1 MKPKKVDEIKLWKK
15 LNNQRLG
22 TTHRDIIKI
31 VLHIWTLM
39 ELKNKRIIFL
49 FTLLLIAG
57 YVIIGTTLYKYTHD
71 YAEDQNKKKL
81 DQLLLNQEALH
92 SYLEDQLKPVIYK
105 LKEENK
111 LYNEFFDPKVLSF
124 TYIARGIHQNLNTL
138 RDENNI
144 TRFYYKLA
152 TDNPRNG
159 LNYASADELGL
170 LNYFRA
176 NPNIKEYS
184 TVIQEN
190 GHDYIYYAMP
200 IEPNKESC
208 MKCHS
213 TPDKAPTEL
222 LEKYGDTAGFGES
235 VGNIRAI
242 ISLKMPFDDE
252 LAEANRIFYLIMGIL
267 TLFLLTLYAIVF
279 YFMRRLDH
287 KQQIIEEKNKN
298 LSILAERDGL
308 TNIFNRRSFDTDL
321 ADRIEN
327 PLLTLIIFDID
338 LFKSI
343 NDTYGHQVGD
353 DILRSLTSLIRS
365 NLRDEDQFYRIGG
378 EEFAILTYKQN
389 IEDTEQVV
397 CRLLQK
403 VSEYNFNISQQ
414 VHISAGIAMQS
425 GNDTPLSLFKRAD
438 DALYRAKEEGRNCY
452 RVG

>member
-1 MKPKKVDEIKLWKK
+1 M
-15 LNNQRLG
+15 N
-22 TTHRDIIKI
+22 
-31 VLHIWTLM
+31 
-39 ELKNKRIIFL
+39 LKNKNLILL

-57 YVIIGTTLYKYTHD
+57 YVIIGTTLYEYTHS

-105 LKEENK
+105 LKEENN
-111 LYNEFFDPKVLSF
+111 LYKGFFDPKVLSF

-138 RDENNI
+138 RDEHNI
-144 TRFYYKLA
+144 TRIYYKLA
-152 TDNPRNG
+152 TDNPRNPVN
-159 LNYASADELGL
+159 LASAEELKL
-170 LNYFRA
+170 LNYFRT

-184 TVIQEN
+184 ALINEN
-190 GHDYIYYAMP
+190 NHNYIYYAMP
-200 IEPNKESC
+200 IEPSKKSC

-213 TPDKAPTEL
+213 TPDKAPAEL
-222 LEKYGDTAGFGES
+222 IKQYGDTAGFGETI
-235 VGNIRAI
+235 GNIRAM

-252 LAEANRIFYLIMGIL
+252 LAEANQIFYLIMGIL
-267 TLFLLTLYAIVF
+267 TLFLLTLFSIVL
-279 YFMRRLDH
+279 YFMRQLEH

-321 ADRIEN
+321 ANRIKN
-327 PLLTLIIFDID
+327 PSLTLIIFDID
-338 LFKSI
+338 HFKTV
-343 NDTYGHQVGD
+343 NDIYGHQVGD
-353 DILRSLTSLIRS
+353 DILKSLTSLIRS
-365 NLRDEDQFYRIGG
+365 NLREEDQLYRVGG

-389 IEDTEQVV
+389 IEDTEQLVS
-397 CRLLQK
+397 RLLFK
-403 VSEYNFNISQQ
+403 VSEYHFNIPQQ
-414 VHISAGIAMQS
+414 VYISAGIAMQS